1 MGRSRATT
9 RGTTDMTRPNT
20 PEWIWY
26 TFGGKLSPIHNAW
39 VLHDNTSR
47 HRWVR
52 QVARGA
58 VQVAL
63 PAAVVVAVLWA
74 VLGDSW
80 VIWAGVACGA
90 LLGLWYSIAYIDQT
104 AERRLVKHGYELG
117 TLAQVLHERHRR
129 EHADEIARYME
140 MYR

>member
-1 MGRSRATT
+1 M
-9 RGTTDMTRPNT
+9 
-20 PEWIWY
+20 
-26 TFGGKLSPIHNAW
+26 
-39 VLHDNTSR
+39 
-47 HRWVR
+47 
-52 QVARGA
+52 
-58 VQVAL
+58 
-63 PAAVVVAVLWA
+63 VVAVLWA